1 MNKGILVVVSGFS
14 GAGKGTVMKRLM
26 EKYDG
31 YALSVSATTRKPRP
45 GEEDGREYFFRTR
58 DEFEKLIEEDA
69 LLEYAQYV
77 ENYYG
82 TPRSYVEEQLQ
93 AGRNVILEIEI
104 QGAMKIKEKIPEAL
118 LVFVTPPT
126 VEELERRLTG
136 RGTETAQVIAD
147 RLARAGEEAEG
158 MGQYDYI
165 LVNDTVEECV
175 DHLHQIIVSEH
186 SRVSRNAEFI
196 ADIQK
201 QTKAFQERRKYMIH
215 PSYTELI
222 EAINTNSEDDDT
234 TMSLNSRYS
243 LVLAASKRARQ
254 IIAGSKPMVE
264 GAAGKKPLSVAIDEL
279 YKGKVKILAPE
290 EEDEEGTEQTAEAQA
305 EESAQ
310 ASEITETAET
320 AEETTAE
327 TTAETTEE

>member
-69 LLEYAQYV
+69 LLEYARYV

-136 RGTETAQVIAD
+136 RGTETAQVIED

-201 QTKAFQERRKYMIH
+201 QTKAFQK
-215 PSYTELI
+215 
-222 EAINTNSEDDDT
+222 
-234 TMSLNSRYS
+234 
-243 LVLAASKRARQ
+243 
-254 IIAGSKPMVE
+254 
-264 GAAGKKPLSVAIDEL
+264 
-279 YKGKVKILAPE
+279 
-290 EEDEEGTEQTAEAQA
+290 
-305 EESAQ
+305 
-310 ASEITETAET
+310 
-320 AEETTAE
+320 
-327 TTAETTEE
+327 

>member
-1 MNKGILVVVSGFS
+1 MDKGVLVVISGFS
-14 GAGKGTVMKRLM
+14 GAGKGTLMKQLVSR
-26 EKYDG
+26 YDQ
-31 YALSVSATTRKPRP
+31 YALSISATTRQPRE
-45 GEEDGREYFFRTR
+45 GEVDGREYFFRTKE
-58 DEFEKLIEEDA
+58 EFEEMIAQDA
-69 LLEYAQYV
+69 LVEYAQYV
-77 ENYYG
+77 EHYYG
-82 TPRSYVEEQLQ
+82 TPKKYVKENLE
-93 AGRNVILEIEI
+93 AGKDVLLEIEI

-201 QTKAFQERRKYMIH
+201 QTKAFQK
-215 PSYTELI
+215 
-222 EAINTNSEDDDT
+222 
-234 TMSLNSRYS
+234 
-243 LVLAASKRARQ
+243 
-254 IIAGSKPMVE
+254 
-264 GAAGKKPLSVAIDEL
+264 
-279 YKGKVKILAPE
+279 
-290 EEDEEGTEQTAEAQA
+290 
-305 EESAQ
+305 
-310 ASEITETAET
+310 
-320 AEETTAE
+320 
-327 TTAETTEE
+327 

>member
-69 LLEYAQYV
+69 LLEYARYV

-147 RLARAGEEAEG
+147 RLARASEEAEG
-158 MGQYDYI
+158 MVQYDYI

-201 QTKAFQERRKYMIH
+201 QTKAFQK
-215 PSYTELI
+215 
-222 EAINTNSEDDDT
+222 
-234 TMSLNSRYS
+234 
-243 LVLAASKRARQ
+243 
-254 IIAGSKPMVE
+254 
-264 GAAGKKPLSVAIDEL
+264 
-279 YKGKVKILAPE
+279 
-290 EEDEEGTEQTAEAQA
+290 
-305 EESAQ
+305 
-310 ASEITETAET
+310 
-320 AEETTAE
+320 
-327 TTAETTEE
+327 

>member
-26 EKYDG
+26 EKYDD

-69 LLEYAQYV
+69 LLEYARYV

-147 RLARAGEEAEG
+147 RLARASEEAEG

-201 QTKAFQERRKYMIH
+201 QTKCISEMINMRPRPLKRKEKIH
-215 PSYTELI
+215 DTSVLYR
-222 EAINTNSEDDDT
+222 INRSN
-234 TMSLNSRYS
+234 
-243 LVLAASKRARQ
+243 Q
-254 IIAGSKPMVE
+254 
-264 GAAGKKPLSVAIDEL
+264 
-279 YKGKVKILAPE
+279 YK
-290 EEDEEGTEQTAEAQA
+290 Q
-305 EESAQ
+305 
-310 ASEITETAET
+310 
-320 AEETTAE
+320 
-327 TTAETTEE
+327 